1 MVILLNLHD
10 TKYFQKMVE
19 NVVMWALL
27 ALLCIVCA
35 IIVFAPIILAVKVSP
50 WWLALY
56 ALYLIAFF
64 IAAIAMA
71 AGKSEEYKE
80 DRYEDH

>member
-56 ALYLIAFF
+56 ALYLIAFVVV
-64 IAAIAMA
+64 AITMA
-71 AGKSEEYKE
+71 AGKTAVYEE